1 MGHFRIN
8 LSATTLSCREGKAS
22 LISLTFPQISVE
34 YVVYVYF
41 DISLNFLKKGTIII

>member
-1 MGHFRIN
+1 MGHLRIS
-8 LSATTLSCREGKAS
+8 LSATTLSCREGNAS
-22 LISLTFPQISVE
+22 LISLTFPQISVA